1 MTRFLIFALL
11 AATVVPSAAIASA
24 WGTLTV
30 AAEREWTTEKEPRA
44 RVTKYRW
51 VEPDRVLEARH
62 GFVSRLQFGEAKF
75 ADTIQRFVRDPKTG
89 VINVSYT
96 YEDGRAPLKTV
107 IKVESDGSLVETFTD
122 AKGVKK
128 RNTYKTPSPA
138 LNVIERQEMKGSA
151 WVSLGITR
159 KAGLTQIEIA
169 ENKRRAEEAQR
180 LAIAQENSRRAA
192 REAQRQAALAQQQA
206 YEQQQSDYAQEE
218 PPMQQG
224 MNMLDVLNGMAS
236 SINQQNQQQQ
246 SQFER
251 QMRSNSSSGGSGG
264 GSIIVDNSP
273 APTYTSPSP
282 SYTPPAPPP
291 PPTYSSTPSVDT
303 CKRRV
308 PYNYGVYKDLPYK
321 EGTRCLDA
329 AKVSGQ

>member
-1 MTRFLIFALL
+1 MTRFLISALL
-11 AATVVPSAAIASA
+11 AAAAVPSSAIASA

-51 VEPDRVLEARH
+51 IEPDRVLEARH
-62 GFVSRLQFGEAKF
+62 GFISRLQFGEAKF
-75 ADTIQRFVRDPKTG
+75 ADTVQRFVHDPKTG
-89 VINVSYT
+89 LINVTYT
-96 YEDGRAPLKTV
+96 YEDGRPPLKTV
-107 IKVESDGSLVETFTD
+107 IKVESDGTLVETFTD

-128 RNTYKTPSPA
+128 RNIYRSPSPSIN
-138 LNVIERQEMKGSA
+138 LIERQEMRGTA
-151 WVSLGITR
+151 WATLGTTR
-159 KAGLTQIEIA
+159 KGGLTYAEIA
-169 ENKRRAEEAQR
+169 ENKRRVEEATR
-180 LAIAQENSRRAA
+180 LAQAQAAARRAA
-192 REAQRQAALAQQQA
+192 EQARRQAEENARYAA
-206 YEQQQSDYAQEE
+206 AEQESYE

-224 MNMLDVLNGMAS
+224 MNMLDMLNGMAN

-246 SQFER
+246 AQFER
-251 QMRSNSSSGGSGG
+251 QMRANNSGGSSSSVGG
-264 GSIIVDNSP
+264 AIIVDNSP
-273 APTYTSPSP
+273 APTYTSPAP
-282 SYTPPAPPP
+282 SYTPPPPP

-308 PYNYGVYKDLPYK
+308 PYNYGVYKDLPFK